1 MVVIAEETNNGYV
14 ISWENDDANISAVT
28 VMCCIRKSAD
38 TCEVHNSVKE
48 TQLNWLFLKISMRS
62 FYFLFNH
69 LSFVKDMLYKTVF

>member
-28 VMCCIRKSAD
+28 VMWCIRKSAD

-48 TQLNWLFLKISMRS
+48 TQLNWLFNNLNEK
-62 FYFLFNH
+62 FLF
-69 LSFVKDMLYKTVF
+69 FV

>member
-28 VMCCIRKSAD
+28 VMWCIRKSAD
-38 TCEVHNSVKE
+38 TCEVHNSVKK
-48 TQLNWLFLKISMRS
+48 LSLIDCLKISMRS

-69 LSFVKDMLYKTVF
+69 LSFVKDMLYKTFF

>member
-28 VMCCIRKSAD
+28 VMWCIRKSAD

-48 TQLNWLFLKISMRS
+48 TQLHWLFKNLHEK
-62 FYFLFNH
+62 FLF
-69 LSFVKDMLYKTVF
+69 FV